1 MIFKIIGYITI
12 AEWAIAK
19 VVTVALCFFMSAF
32 LFKTSVELLCKA
44 FEWINNRRGDNT
56 NTENN
61 CRK

>member
-19 VVTVALCFFMSAF
+19 VVTVALCFFMSTF

-44 FEWINNRRGDNT
+44 FGWLNNLKGDTT
-56 NTENN
+56 NG
-61 CRK
+61 K

>member
-44 FEWINNRRGDNT
+44 FEWINNNLKGDTT
-56 NTENN
+56 NG
-61 CRK
+61 K

>member
-1 MIFKIIGYITI
+1 MISKIIGYITI

-44 FEWINNRRGDNT
+44 FEWINNRRGDTT
-56 NTENN
+56 NG
-61 CRK
+61 K

>member
-19 VVTVALCFFMSAF
+19 VVTIALCFFMSTF

-44 FEWINNRRGDNT
+44 FEWINNRKGDTT
-56 NTENN
+56 ND
-61 CRK
+61 K